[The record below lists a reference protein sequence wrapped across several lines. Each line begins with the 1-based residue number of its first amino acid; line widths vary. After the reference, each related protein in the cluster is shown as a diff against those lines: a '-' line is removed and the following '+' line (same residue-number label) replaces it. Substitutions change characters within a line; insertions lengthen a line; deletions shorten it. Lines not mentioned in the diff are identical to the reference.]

1 MVKNRA
7 PVNVSRHILYMVLA
21 SYFSPTDTRM
31 VGNIM
36 PTAYTL
42 QEIFWYPYISWP
54 GTKYMTTGL
63 VSEHA
68 SHCATTDSIHH
79 SGYFKI

>member
-1 MVKNRA
+1 MVKNWA

-42 QEIFWYPYISWP
+42 QEIFWYPYIRLTW
-54 GTKYMTTGL
+54 
-63 VSEHA
+63 
-68 SHCATTDSIHH
+68 D
-79 SGYFKI
+79 